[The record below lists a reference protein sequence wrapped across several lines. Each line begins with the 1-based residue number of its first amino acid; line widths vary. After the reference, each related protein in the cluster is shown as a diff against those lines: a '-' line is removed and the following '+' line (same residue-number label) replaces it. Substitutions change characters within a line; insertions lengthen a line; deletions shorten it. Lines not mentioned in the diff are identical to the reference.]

1 MSLLLLLLTVY
12 FVTKYVPDG
21 VKWRLFESVALPG
34 LAYSLKTVN
43 LSSAHMHQLESVK
56 DILFFS

>member
-1 MSLLLLLLTVY
+1 VY